1 MAAVESELPIVIL
14 GAGISGNVSFAK
26 GEGGGGGGG
35 GGWVSDFELNVRYF
49 RFQTL
54 NLRLATWVHK
64 FGGIFIYIQL
74 ICMGWY
80 A

>member
-1 MAAVESELPIVIL
+1 MAVVESELPIVIL

-26 GEGGGGGGG
+26 GEGVGG
-35 GGWVSDFELNVRYF
+35 SDFELNVRYF

-54 NLRLATWVHK
+54 NLRLATWDHK